1 MKTNVFW
8 PIMEYQITFDVSSL
22 IFLCEIVLANLRER
36 QKAVNSYPPSIH
48 LTSEQT
54 PQLATGTHHPS
65 LLLKP
70 DLSWKDSCTGQR
82 AKALSKMYYHKKK
95 KGNSVASV
103 FQLTAFLNMSSP
115 RLQFHIFTSNII
127 RNLLIHFWFLSK
139 MLSLYILGKIISNF
153 CFKSFLR

>member
-1 MKTNVFW
+1 
-8 PIMEYQITFDVSSL
+8 MEYQTTFDVSSL

-95 KGNSVASV
+95 KKRQFCCFSISINCFSKHV
-103 FQLTAFLNMSSP
+103 FPQTAISH
-115 RLQFHIFTSNII
+115 FHIKYHQESLNTF
-127 RNLLIHFWFLSK
+127 LIFEQNALFVHF
-139 MLSLYILGKIISNF
+139 
-153 CFKSFLR
+153 R